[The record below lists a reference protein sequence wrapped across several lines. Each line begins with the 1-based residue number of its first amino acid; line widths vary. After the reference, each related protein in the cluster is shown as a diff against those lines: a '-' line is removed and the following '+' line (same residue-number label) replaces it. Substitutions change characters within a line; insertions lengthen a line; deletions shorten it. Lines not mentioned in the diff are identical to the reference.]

1 MYDSKEYITWWRP
14 NCGMTQSDEKEH
26 SPSPAIDYLF
36 APFLNFLHN
45 QVSGSLLL
53 IAATVIALAWANSP
67 WADAYFH
74 LWETPVGFSL
84 GDFNL
89 TKALHFWINDG
100 LMAMFFF
107 VVGLE
112 IKREILVGELSSLQ
126 GAVLPLAAAVGG
138 MIAPALVYLSLNWA
152 GPGII
157 GWGTPMATDIAFALG
172 ILILLGDRVPPALKV
187 FLAALAIAD
196 DLGAVLVIALFYTSS
211 ISWLSLASGLGFLV
225 VLIVMN
231 LIGVRHTL
239 AYGVVGIGGV
249 WLAFLFSGVHPTIAG
264 VLAAMAIPARSAV
277 SPKRFVER
285 TRGTIDLFERLGGS
299 SDDILI
305 NKERQSALLSVR
317 QMYEQLASPLHR
329 LEKSLHSWVAIVV
342 LPLFALANAGVTV
355 EASVGDALRDP
366 VTLGVILG
374 LIVGKQVGITGCAW
388 AVVRLGWS
396 RLPRGVTW
404 KHIYG
409 VSWLGGIGFTM
420 SIFIAGL
427 AFQDADA
434 LARAKF
440 GILVASFIAGAAGYS
455 YLRRQ
460 SGERAT

>member
-1 MYDSKEYITWWRP
+1 M
-14 NCGMTQSDEKEH
+14 
-26 SPSPAIDYLF
+26 
-36 APFLNFLHN
+36 
-45 QVSGSLLL
+45 

-67 WADAYFH
+67 WADTYFH
-74 LWETPVGFSL
+74 VWETPVGFSL
-84 GDFNL
+84 GGFSL

-112 IKREILVGELSSLQ
+112 IKREIMVGELSSLQ
-126 GAVLPLAAAVGG
+126 GAAFPLAAAAGG

-152 GPGII
+152 GPGRI

-172 ILILLGDRVPPALKV
+172 ILILLGDRVPASLKV

-211 ISWLSLASGLGFLV
+211 ISWLSLAGGLGFLV
-225 VLIVMN
+225 ILIVMN
-231 LIGVRHTL
+231 LVGVRNTL

-264 VLAAMAIPARSAV
+264 VLAAMTIPATSAV
-277 SPKRFVER
+277 SPKKFVER

-299 SDDILI
+299 ADDILT
-305 NKERQSALLSVR
+305 NKERQSALLR
-317 QMYEQLASPLHR
+317 IRLMYEELASPLHR
-329 LEKSLHSWVAIVV
+329 LEKSLHPWVAIVI
-342 LPLFALANAGVTV
+342 LPLFALANAGVAV
-355 EASVGDALRDP
+355 QASIGDAFRDP

-396 RLPRGVTW
+396 RLPSGVSW

-409 VSWLGGIGFTM
+409 VSWLAGIGFTM

-427 AFQDADA
+427 AFQDAEA
-434 LARAKF
+434 LARAKL
-440 GILVASFIAGAAGYS
+440 GILMASFIAGAVGYF

-460 SGERAT
+460 VKNNTA